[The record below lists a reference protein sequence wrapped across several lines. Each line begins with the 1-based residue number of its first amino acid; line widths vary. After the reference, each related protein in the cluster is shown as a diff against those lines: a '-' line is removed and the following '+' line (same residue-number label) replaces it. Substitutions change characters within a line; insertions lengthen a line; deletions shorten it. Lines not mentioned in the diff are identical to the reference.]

1 MARNA
6 TAQFKSPPPLV
17 KQRATKR
24 KPPPNPARVALEDAR
39 SAGLLDGE
47 RSEHVSFRAPRALVE
62 AARKASGVT
71 STTELGLLALATLA
85 QPDPV
90 AQYMTRHRGAL
101 GKDHTLET

>member
-6 TAQFKSPPPLV
+6 TNRAKSLAPV
-17 KQRATKR
+17 MRR
-24 KPPPNPARVALEDAR
+24 KSDTRGETQHAAASALEDAR

-71 STTELGLLALATLA
+71 STTKLGLLALATLA